1 MLFLFVYLKWRV
13 HIEILPWVNRKLLVF
28 IIFIHLPPFSFKAK
42 CGFLLFCFLLSNP
55 LFICF
60 LKPVTTPIFVKYWS
74 QKRRIH
80 EKSRKKPARKK
91 TPNNQSKKLNKK
103 ENKKK
108 KKLSWTTEFFLDGV
122 GVFVTL
128 ATSLSKIKYDCA
140 ANLL

>member
-13 HIEILPWVNRKLLVF
+13 HIEMLPWVNRKLLVF
-28 IIFIHLPPFSFKAK
+28 IIFIHLPSFSFKEK
-42 CGFLLFCFLLSNP
+42 CGFLVFCFLLSYP
-55 LFICF
+55 LFIF
-60 LKPVTTPIFVKYWS
+60 AFKARNNAFFVKYWS

-80 EKSRKKPARKK
+80 EKSRKKPTRKK
-91 TPNNQSKKLNKK
+91 NPNNESKKLNKK
-103 ENKKK
+103 EKKK
-108 KKLSWTTEFFLDGV
+108 KKKTSWTTEFFLDGV